1 MHLRWLQCPGMRQRL
16 LASPGTRPVR
26 RRCERRRNHRVA
38 VRRVT
43 TNITVPLAIGTR
55 RRHRPLQEGRQNTN
69 RRHHRPPPLPLPRE
83 GSAVKSRVRAEAAAK
98 IGPRRRGII
107 IITVAVAAVA
117 EERGPRLAIG
127 VTRIGARTRR
137 GRERGIGTRD
147 TNRRITVK
155 NQNPPHPPP
164 RRQGSTATSRAAG
177 VAAANPM
184 PRPLVIE
191 GRRRGERRSGQRKEG

>member
-38 VRRVT
+38 VQRVT

-55 RRHRPLQEGRQNTN
+55 RPRQEGRRNTN
-69 RRHHRPPPLPLPRE
+69 PRHHPPPHLPLPRE

-117 EERGPRLAIG
+117 KERGPRLAIG

-164 RRQGSTATSRAAG
+164 RRQGSTATSRAA
-177 VAAANPM
+177 ANPM